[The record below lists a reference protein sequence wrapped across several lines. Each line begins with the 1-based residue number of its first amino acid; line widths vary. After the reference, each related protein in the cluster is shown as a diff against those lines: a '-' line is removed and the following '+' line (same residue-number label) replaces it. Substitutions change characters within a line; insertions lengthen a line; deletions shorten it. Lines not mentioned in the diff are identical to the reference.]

1 MAYKNSIEIQGQMAV
16 RQAMY
21 DIVSKDDRTGGRYE
35 NNNREHGGYIDNG
48 VVFAV
53 PSGPVTNP
61 AKDETAFI
69 SLPMDYDTFHSHC
82 SGTIVELPALG
93 SFTQT
98 SASFFKQP
106 PSDVDINNAGNT
118 TRYVFG
124 MGNGK
129 VYIYNSKGVQATVD
143 MNYFVKPLK
152 LY

>member
-21 DIVSKDDRTGGRYE
+21 DIVSKDDRTGGRAD

-53 PSGPVTNP
+53 PSGQVSNLLFQQ
-61 AKDETAFI
+61 TASI
-69 SLPMDYDTFHSHC
+69 SLPLGYDTFHSHC
-82 SGTIVELPALG
+82 SGTLLVDG
-93 SFTQT
+93 FTR
-98 SASFFKQP
+98 FFTQP

-124 MGNGK
+124 MGDGK
-129 VYIYNSKGVQATVD
+129 VYIYNSKGVQATVG